1 MSALGA
7 RFDLVGPYAMVRGL
21 PWSLSFTRL
30 AGPAKTPVDLT
41 GCAARLVITG
51 LLETADP
58 PEPLEFTT
66 TGGNIVL
73 GGVLGT
79 VAVDLDETDTADV
92 PDRALYRFY
101 LADALGK
108 ETLLLR
114 GRLGVIMEDA

>member
-1 MSALGA
+1 MSAIGA
-7 RFDLVGPYAMVRGL
+7 RFDLVGPHALVRGL
-21 PWSLSFTRL
+21 PWSLNFTRL
-30 AGPAKTPVDLT
+30 AGAQKTPVDLT
-41 GCAARLVITG
+41 GCSARLVITG

-73 GGVLGT
+73 GGALGT
-79 VAVDLDETDTADV
+79 VAIDLDETDTADV

-101 LADALGK
+101 LTDALDK